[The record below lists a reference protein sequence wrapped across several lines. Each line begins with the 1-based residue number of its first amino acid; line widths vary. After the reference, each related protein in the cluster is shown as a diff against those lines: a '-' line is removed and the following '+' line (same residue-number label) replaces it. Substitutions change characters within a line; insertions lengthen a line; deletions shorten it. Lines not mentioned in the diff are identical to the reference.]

1 MHDENG
7 LLWCIWVKTAVQVL
21 ILDCQ
26 LCFLYFEASVLVNF
40 KNLDNDLKIVIE
52 KWVYMLTQ
60 WRLYC
65 HYCAVKHT
73 CKISTKNWKYKLP
86 SMSYSDSPNSHF
98 TVTFWYLEL
107 NIVVSVWNLIILL
120 FKNRKPSG
128 QMLVEP
134 FENCDNPSV

>member
-1 MHDENG
+1 
-7 LLWCIWVKTAVQVL
+7 
-21 ILDCQ
+21 
-26 LCFLYFEASVLVNF
+26 
-40 KNLDNDLKIVIE
+40 
-52 KWVYMLTQ
+52 
-60 WRLYC
+60 
-65 HYCAVKHT
+65 
-73 CKISTKNWKYKLP
+73 
-86 SMSYSDSPNSHF
+86 MSYSDSPNSHF